1 MLLDGIDTIFLL
13 SKGLW
18 QRQKHECATHVIASV
33 SFCFSD
39 NNFLNQIQSPGILD
53 WTLVILEVPCL
64 IVKFGGES

>member
-1 MLLDGIDTIFLL
+1 MLLDGIDTIFCFLRVY
-13 SKGLW
+13 GNA
-18 QRQKHECATHVIASV
+18 KHECATHVIASV